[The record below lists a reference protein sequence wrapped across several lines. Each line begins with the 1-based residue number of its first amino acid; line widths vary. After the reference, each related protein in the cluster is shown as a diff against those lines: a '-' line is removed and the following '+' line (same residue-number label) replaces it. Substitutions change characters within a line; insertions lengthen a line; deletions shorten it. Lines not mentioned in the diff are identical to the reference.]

1 MEHEL
6 QFKKIKVSQKGQI
19 VIPADI
25 QRRMGIK
32 KGDELLLISKGKK
45 IVLEKPDV
53 IVTQLKDEFKDVESF
68 SEHSLK
74 KIWFNKKDNVWDQYM
89 AKQPS
94 DIL

>member
-6 QFKKIKVSQKGQI
+6 RFKKIKVSQKGQI
-19 VIPADI
+19 AIPTDI

-53 IVTQLKDEFKDVESF
+53 IMTQLKDEFKDVESF

-74 KIWFNKKDNVWDQYM
+74 KIWFNKKDDVWDQYM
-89 AKQPS
+89 TEQPS
-94 DIL
+94 DIV